1 MSLATV
7 RHETASRFQEVQ
19 TFLSAIKALEQDPNR
34 QTVEMNIQKGLFLVL
49 LYGAFEYALTR
60 TLSEV
65 SALIT
70 NLRVEYC
77 HINELLYPLALD
89 PELTSITEV
98 GRDRKWEKR
107 AELFRKQ
114 LCADPVVLLEGAFLA
129 QMDNAWAATVQKM
142 FDIFGITQPALYNVR
157 VRQYID
163 EVVGKR
169 NAVAHGRES
178 AATIGQSYTTGDLQK
193 LLDEIATQTRYVFS
207 IFEGHI
213 LTKAF
218 VRASH
223 QALY

>member
-1 MSLATV
+1 
-7 RHETASRFQEVQ
+7 
-19 TFLSAIKALEQDPNR
+19 
-34 QTVEMNIQKGLFLVL
+34 
-49 LYGAFEYALTR
+49 
-60 TLSEV
+60 
-65 SALIT
+65 
-70 NLRVEYC
+70 
-77 HINELLYPLALD
+77 
-89 PELTSITEV
+89 
-98 GRDRKWEKR
+98 
-107 AELFRKQ
+107 
-114 LCADPVVLLEGAFLA
+114 
-129 QMDNAWAATVQKM
+129 MDNAWAATVQKM